1 MKIYRNSSH
10 IFIPKKIY
18 SMNLYE
24 NHLICVYIV
33 NHPDKSVDDNLK
45 DYFKKYY

>member
-1 MKIYRNSSH
+1 MKIYRSNSN
-10 IFIPKKIY
+10 IFIPNKLY

-33 NHPDKSVDDNLK
+33 NHPERSIEDNLK
-45 DYFKKYY
+45 EFFKKYF